1 MSRPA
6 NHPPSI
12 HILQIN
18 QNDDHIAAE
27 KTIAFLHRFNSS
39 ISPSDHQLILLIQEP
54 YYWVHG
60 SPSCPKNYTSFYIHT
75 PASGASKA
83 LKARTLILCPQ
94 SLTPQIVGHFSTR
107 DTVMVRIL
115 FDNRAVLLISCYFPD
130 KQNPANQLKSIDPA
144 IRCDTILGGDI
155 NLKHPLWGS
164 PSVEQHALLV
174 EEFALS
180 HSLSCLNHNK
190 NAGPSFQSSRGSSF
204 IDASFASYN
213 LCSALSSWEQLPID
227 ALSSDHTAFLFSFQ
241 GSQRPPLLP
250 NAPSIIDLQT
260 KQNTEQ

>member
-1 MSRPA
+1 
-6 NHPPSI
+6 
-12 HILQIN
+12 
-18 QNDDHIAAE
+18 
-27 KTIAFLHRFNSS
+27 
-39 ISPSDHQLILLIQEP
+39 
-54 YYWVHG
+54 
-60 SPSCPKNYTSFYIHT
+60 
-75 PASGASKA
+75 
-83 LKARTLILCPQ
+83 
-94 SLTPQIVGHFSTR
+94 
-107 DTVMVRIL
+107 MVRIL

-213 LCSALSSWEQLPID
+213 LSSALSSWEQLPID
-227 ALSSDHTAFLFSFQ
+227 ALSGLGPHCILVLVSRVAT
-241 GSQRPPLLP
+241 PPPSGLP